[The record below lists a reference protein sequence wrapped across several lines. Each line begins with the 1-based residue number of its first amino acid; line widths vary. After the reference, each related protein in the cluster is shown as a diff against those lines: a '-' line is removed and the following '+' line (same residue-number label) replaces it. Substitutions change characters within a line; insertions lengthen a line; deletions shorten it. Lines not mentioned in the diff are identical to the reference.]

1 MQRVF
6 RTSKLLQYSFANR
19 NSLPSSVTSP
29 LLSNTNCVSTTSSLS
44 SRFTGSKAPHERIP
58 SLIGNMP
65 DSTSSLPLE
74 KPVVLESNEVQHVE
88 LLNAVDDL
96 HGGVTVDMEKP
107 MDSKLFASAL
117 KSSLS
122 YWRKKGKK
130 GVWIKL
136 PIGFANLVEP
146 AVQQGFRY
154 HHAEPDYLMLVHWI
168 PETPDTLP
176 ENASHRVGV
185 GAFVMNHKREVLVVQ
200 ESSGK
205 FRGTGVWKL
214 PTGVVNEGED
224 ICTAAV
230 REVKEE
236 TGVDA
241 EFVEVLAFRQS
252 HQSFFRKSD
261 LFFVCMLRPRSFH
274 IQKQDSEIEAAQ
286 WMAAEE
292 YAAQPF
298 VRKHRLFNY
307 VAKICLTKSEKDY
320 AGFSPLSTTTTSG
333 KTSYLYFNNRDCH
346 PLTTSNPSPP

>member
-6 RTSKLLQYSFANR
+6 RTSKLLHFSFANR
-19 NSLPSSVTSP
+19 CSLPSSSP
-29 LLSNTNCVSTTSSLS
+29 LISNATCVSKTPSLS
-44 SRFTGSKAPHERIP
+44 SWFTCSKAPQGRIP
-58 SLIGNMP
+58 FLTGNMSS
-65 DSTSSLPLE
+65 STSSFE
-74 KPVVLESNEVQHVE
+74 KPTVLENEVQHVE

-96 HGGVTVDMEKP
+96 YGGVTVDMEKP

-122 YWRKKGKK
+122 YWRQRGKK

-136 PIGFANLVEP
+136 PSEFANLVEP

-176 ENASHRVGV
+176 VNASHRVGV
-185 GAFVMNHKREVLVVQ
+185 GAFVINHKREVLVVQ
-200 ESSGK
+200 ESSGQ
-205 FRGTGVWKL
+205 FRGKGVWKL

-224 ICTAAV
+224 ICAAAI

-261 LFFVCMLRPRSFH
+261 LFFVCMLRPSSFH
-274 IQKQDSEIEAAQ
+274 IQKQDSEIVAAQ
-286 WMAAEE
+286 WMAAQE

-298 VRKHRLFNY
+298 VQEHRLFNY
-307 VAKICLTKSEKDY
+307 VAKICLTKSEEDY
-320 AGFSPLSTTTTSG
+320 AGFSPLSATTASG
-333 KTSYLYFNNRDCH
+333 KTSYLYFNDRDCH
-346 PLTTSNPSPP
+346 PLTTENPSTPQS